1 MARYIYLEHYSAD
14 GGKLGLSDK
23 VFSQLAKHSIKTIKE
38 IVRDKNT
45 IVQAAIKN
53 NTVNY
58 KIVVYVEPLSKWNKW
73 IMYQHRDEN
82 CLEGVKKIEPTTDEN
97 EGRNKIKGKPINEK
111 CFYKIY
117 ILIP

>member
-1 MARYIYLEHYSAD
+1 MLLKVGNYMARYIYLEHYSAD

-58 KIVVYVEPLSKWNKW
+58 KIVVYV
-73 IMYQHRDEN
+73 
-82 CLEGVKKIEPTTDEN
+82 KKGARYYSMRLKFI
-97 EGRNKIKGKPINEK
+97 IFIS
-111 CFYKIY
+111 
-117 ILIP
+117 L